1 MEWVRRMKKA
11 VVLFSGG
18 VDSTACLYWAKKN
31 YDGVIMLTINYG
43 SNEEKVTNKVAE
55 FFSKELNIPLKII
68 HLDFLEEFSK
78 LRGTTLVGGEIPK
91 VTAKDLENIEKAQ
104 ETAKSVWVP
113 ARNVVLISV
122 AASLLDALGG
132 GDIIVGFN
140 AEEGAT
146 FPDNTPEFVEKMNE
160 MLKYGTLSDVKVV
173 APLINLDKRDIAK
186 LLKELNAKYEYSNS
200 CYIPRGFTEDGKPI
214 HCGECESCVRRHRG
228 LIEAIGEDK
237 TVYEVEPKV

>member
-1 MEWVRRMKKA
+1 MKRA

-18 VDSTACLYWAKKN
+18 LDSTACLYWAKKN
-31 YDGVIMLTINYG
+31 YDEVIMLTANYS
-43 SNEEKVTNKVAE
+43 SNEEKVMNRVAE
-55 FFSKELNIPLKII
+55 FFSKELNVSFKVIR
-68 HLDFLEEFSK
+68 LDFLEEFSK
-78 LRGTTLVGGEIPK
+78 LRGTTLVGGETPK
-91 VTAKDLENIEKAQ
+91 VTAEELEDISVAQ

-146 FPDNTPEFVEKMNE
+146 FPDNTPEFVERMNE
-160 MLKYGTLSDVKVV
+160 MLKYGTMAKVKVV
-173 APLINLDKRDIAK
+173 APLIELDKKGIAR
-186 LLKELNAKYEYSNS
+186 LLKELDAKYEYSSS
-200 CYIPRGFTEDGKPI
+200 CYMPKGFTDDGKPI

-228 LIEAIGEDK
+228 LIEAIGEDR
-237 TVYEVEPKV
+237 TVYAVEPKI

>member
-1 MEWVRRMKKA
+1 MKRA

-18 VDSTACLYWAKKN
+18 LDSTACLYWAKRN
-31 YDGVIMLTINYG
+31 YDEVIMLVINYG
-43 SNEEKVTNKVAE
+43 SNEERVTNKVAE
-55 FFSKELNIPLKII
+55 FFSKELDVPLKII
-68 HLDFLEEFSK
+68 RLDFLEEFSK
-78 LRGTTLVGGEIPK
+78 LRGTTLVGGETPR
-91 VTAKDLENIEKAQ
+91 VTAQELEDMNVAQ

-140 AEEGAT
+140 AEEGVT

-160 MLKYGTLSDVKVV
+160 MLKYGTMAEVKVV
-173 APLINLDKRDIAK
+173 APLINLDKKGIAK
-186 LLKELNAKYEYSNS
+186 LLKELGAKYEYSNS
-200 CYIPRGFTEDGKPI
+200 CYMPKGFTEDGKPV

-228 LIEAIGEDK
+228 LIEGIGEDR
-237 TVYEVEPKV
+237 TVYAVEPRI

>member
-1 MEWVRRMKKA
+1 MKRA

-18 VDSTACLYWAKKN
+18 LDSTACLYWAKKN
-31 YDGVIMLTINYG
+31 YDEVIMLVINYR
-43 SNEEKVTNKVAE
+43 SNEEKVMNRVAE
-55 FFSKELNIPLKII
+55 FFSKELNVPFKVIR
-68 HLDFLEEFSK
+68 LDFLEEFSK
-78 LRGTTLVGGEIPK
+78 LRGTTLVGGETPK
-91 VTAKDLENIEKAQ
+91 VTAEELEDFERAK

-146 FPDNTPEFVEKMNE
+146 FPDNTPEFVERMNE
-160 MLKYGTLSDVKVV
+160 MLKYGTMAKVKVV
-173 APLINLDKRDIAK
+173 APLIELDKKGIAR
-186 LLKELNAKYEYSNS
+186 LLKELDAKYEYSSS
-200 CYIPRGFTEDGKPI
+200 CYMPRGLTDDEKPI

-228 LIEAIGEDK
+228 LIEAIGEDR
-237 TVYEVEPKV
+237 TVYAVEPRV

>member
-1 MEWVRRMKKA
+1 MKRA

-18 VDSTACLYWAKKN
+18 LDSTACLYWAKKN
-31 YDGVIMLTINYG
+31 YDEIIMLTINYG

-55 FFSKELNIPLKII
+55 FFSKELNVPLKVIK
-68 HLDFLEEFSK
+68 LEFLEEFSK
-78 LRGTTLVGGEIPK
+78 IRGTTLVGGETPK
-91 VTAKDLENIEKAQ
+91 VTAKDLESTEVAK

-113 ARNVVLISV
+113 ARNLVLISV

-140 AEEGAT
+140 AEEGVT

-160 MLKYGTLSDVKVV
+160 MLKYGTMAEVRVV
-173 APLINLDKRDIAK
+173 APLINLDKKGIAK
-186 LLKELNAKYEYSNS
+186 LLKELGAKYEYSNS
-200 CYIPRGFTEDGKPI
+200 CYMPQGFTEDGKPI

-237 TVYEVEPKV
+237 TVYKVKPRL

>member
-1 MEWVRRMKKA
+1 MRRA

-18 VDSTACLYWAKKN
+18 LDSTACLYWAKKN
-31 YDGVIMLTINYG
+31 YDEVIMLTINYG
-43 SNEEKVTNKVAE
+43 SNEEKATNKVTE

-68 HLDFLEEFSK
+68 KLDFLEEFSK
-78 LRGTTLVGGEIPK
+78 LRGTTLVGGETPR
-91 VTAKDLENIEKAQ
+91 VTARDLENMERAQ

-160 MLKYGTLSDVKVV
+160 MLRYGALSEVKVV
-173 APLINLDKRDIAK
+173 APLINLDKKGIAK

-200 CYIPRGFTEDGKPI
+200 CYMPKGFTEDGKPI

-228 LIEAIGEDK
+228 LMEGIGEDK
-237 TVYEVEPKV
+237 TVYVVKPKIEIA

>member
-1 MEWVRRMKKA
+1 MKRA

-18 VDSTACLYWAKKN
+18 LDSTACLYWAKKN
-31 YDGVIMLTINYG
+31 YDEVIMLIVNYG
-43 SNEEKVTNKVAE
+43 SNEERVTNRVAE
-55 FFSKELNIPLKII
+55 FFSKELDVPLKIVR
-68 HLDFLEEFSK
+68 LNFLEEFSK
-78 LRGTTLVGGEIPK
+78 LKGTTLVGGETPK
-91 VTAKDLENIEKAQ
+91 VTGKDLDDMSIAQ

-113 ARNVVLISV
+113 ARNVVLISA

-160 MLKYGTLSDVKVV
+160 MLHYGAMAEVRVV
-173 APLINLDKRDIAK
+173 APLINLDKRGIAK
-186 LLKELNAKYEYSNS
+186 LLKELDAKYEYSNS
-200 CYIPRGFTEDGKPI
+200 CYMPKGFTEDGKPI

-228 LIEAIGEDK
+228 LIEGIGEDR
-237 TVYEVEPKV
+237 TIYAVAPNL

>member
-1 MEWVRRMKKA
+1 MKRA

-18 VDSTACLYWAKKN
+18 LDSTACLYWAKKN
-31 YDGVIMLTINYG
+31 YDEAIMLTMNYG
-43 SNEEKVTNKVAE
+43 SNEEKATNKVAE

-68 HLDFLEEFSK
+68 KLDFLEEFSK
-78 LRGTTLVGGEIPK
+78 LRGTALVGGETPK
-91 VTAKDLENIEKAQ
+91 VTAKDLENMGKAQ

-173 APLINLDKRDIAK
+173 APLINLDKKGIAK

-200 CYIPRGFTEDGKPI
+200 CYMPKGFTEDGKPI
-214 HCGECESCVRRHRG
+214 HCGECESCVRRHHG
-228 LIEAIGEDK
+228 LIAGIGEDK
-237 TVYEVEPKV
+237 TVYAVEPKI

>member
-1 MEWVRRMKKA
+1 MKRA

-18 VDSTACLYWAKKN
+18 LDSTACLYWAKKN
-31 YDGVIMLTINYG
+31 YDEVIMLTANYG
-43 SNEEKVTNKVAE
+43 SNEERVTNRVAE
-55 FFSKELNIPLKII
+55 FFSKELNVPLKIVK
-68 HLDFLEEFSK
+68 LDFLEEFSK
-78 LRGTTLVGGEIPK
+78 LRGTTLVGGETPK
-91 VTAKDLENIEKAQ
+91 VTGEELEDMDVAQ
-104 ETAKSVWVP
+104 KTAKSVWVP
-113 ARNVVLISV
+113 ARNVVLISA

-160 MLKYGTLSDVKVV
+160 MLRYGTMAEVKVV
-173 APLINLDKRDIAK
+173 APLIDLDKKGIAR

-200 CYIPRGFTEDGKPI
+200 CYMPKGFTEDGKPI

-228 LIEAIGEDK
+228 LMEALGEDR
-237 TVYEVEPKV
+237 TVYAVEPKI

>member
-1 MEWVRRMKKA
+1 MKRA

-18 VDSTACLYWAKKN
+18 LDSTACLYWAKKN
-31 YDGVIMLTINYG
+31 YDEVTMLVINYG
-43 SNEEKVTNKVAE
+43 SNEERVTNRVAE
-55 FFSKELNIPLKII
+55 FFSKELNVPLKII
-68 HLDFLEEFSK
+68 KLGFLEEFSK
-78 LRGTTLVGGEIPK
+78 LRGTTLVGGETPK
-91 VTAKDLENIEKAQ
+91 VTAEELEDFERAK

-113 ARNVVLISV
+113 ARNVVLIAV

-160 MLKYGTLSDVKVV
+160 MLRYGTMAEVRVV
-173 APLINLDKRDIAK
+173 APLIDLDKKGIAK

-200 CYIPRGFTEDGKPI
+200 CYMPKGFTEDGKPI

-228 LIEAIGEDK
+228 LLEGIGEDR
-237 TVYEVEPKV
+237 TVYAVVPKV

>member
-1 MEWVRRMKKA
+1 MKRA

-18 VDSTACLYWAKKN
+18 LDSTACIYWAKRN
-31 YDGVIMLTINYG
+31 YDEVIMLTVNYG
-43 SNEEKVTNKVAE
+43 SNEEKVTNRVAE
-55 FFSKELNIPLKII
+55 FFSKELDVPLKIVR
-68 HLDFLEEFSK
+68 LDFLEEFSK
-78 LRGTTLVGGEIPK
+78 LRGTTLVGGETPK
-91 VTAKDLENIEKAQ
+91 VSADEINDINVAR

-146 FPDNTPEFVEKMNE
+146 FPDNTPEFMERTNG
-160 MLKYGTLSDVKVV
+160 MLRYGTMGEVKVV
-173 APLINLDKRDIAK
+173 APLIGLDKKGIAG
-186 LLKELNAKYEYSNS
+186 LLKELDAKYEYSNS
-200 CYIPRGFTEDGKPI
+200 CYVPKGFTEDGKPI

-228 LIEAIGEDK
+228 LIEALGEDR
-237 TVYEVEPKV
+237 TIYAVEPRI